1 MSFFVQRKE
10 RETVHGVRWTPV
22 LHRPKPTLCGL
33 RPRYP
38 LAGAEPC
45 RALLA
50 QKKDIHSDIFFC
62 ATKSARRDSNPR
74 PRPWQGRAPPTE
86 PLAHVL
92 RFLNARPILPKTSI
106 FVNPLFSKTV
116 DVPRFVDASSF
127 QSRYFS
133 HTLFAGTAFVA
144 TMSTPVP
151 ATSFNNTSP
160 MATGAWAQI

>member
-1 MSFFVQRKE
+1 MLSYVVIE

-92 RFLNARPILPKTSI
+92 RFLNARPILPKTTS
-106 FVNPLFSKTV
+106 FVNSLFYFIFFHSLFYFIFFQFLTLPLLQQC
-116 DVPRFVDASSF
+116 P
-127 QSRYFS
+127 
-133 HTLFAGTAFVA
+133 HLFL
-144 TMSTPVP
+144 PH
-151 ATSFNNTSP
+151 SP
-160 MATGAWAQI
+160 KAHHLWQLAPWHKFD

>member
-10 RETVHGVRWTPV
+10 CETVHGVRWTPV

-62 ATKSARRDSNPR
+62 AIKSARRDSNPR

-92 RFLNARPILPKTSI
+92 RFLNARPILPKTFI
-106 FVNPLFSKTV
+106 FVNPLFSKPITLL
-116 DVPRFVDASSF
+116 PTLLLLQQCPLRFLPHPLIIHRLW
-127 QSRYFS
+127 Q
-133 HTLFAGTAFVA
+133 
-144 TMSTPVP
+144 PVP
-151 ATSFNNTSP
+151 GHKSD
-160 MATGAWAQI
+160 